1 MHLDSLQLTQFKNY
15 AGQRVA
21 CNAKL
26 NVFVG
31 RNGVGKTNLLDAIYY
46 LCMCKSHFNANDRL
60 VAQHGEPFFR
70 VVGEFVRRGE
80 REKIVAKVQ
89 PGKAKV
95 FERNGTEYAKLSE
108 HIGLL
113 PVVFIA
119 PDDTQLAMEGSE
131 ERRRFLDNTLS
142 QLEPTYLTALLTYN
156 KVLRQ
161 RNAAL
166 KKMGEQRR
174 FDEALLATYDSQLL
188 QPAAVLLEHRQRF
201 MVDFL
206 PIFRQHY
213 AIISGEREAVQLKY
227 SSKLI
232 DADFAA
238 LLTEAREKDRIL
250 QRSTVGMHKDD
261 LVFRFDDRLVRKFA
275 SQGQLKSYIL
285 ALKLAQYELLRRQKQ
300 VPPIL
305 LLDDIFDK
313 LDRHR
318 VQQLL
323 RLLHEGDF
331 GQVFITDTHEQRVQ
345 EIVAQFGTDYRHFVV
360 GEEGVEPPDEP

>member
-1 MHLDSLQLTQFKNY
+1 MHLDQLQLTQFKNY
-15 AGQRVA
+15 AAQTVD
-21 CNAKL
+21 CSPQL
-26 NVFVG
+26 NCFVG
-31 RNGVGKTNLLDAIYY
+31 RNGMGKTNLLDAIYY

-60 VAQHGEPFFR
+60 VVQHGAPFFR
-70 VVGEFVRRGE
+70 LVGTFTRNAARE
-80 REKIVAKVQ
+80 RIVAKVQ
-89 PGKAKV
+89 PGKSKV
-95 FERNGTEYAKLSE
+95 FERNGTEYKKLSE

-142 QLEPTYLTALLTYN
+142 QLEPTYLAALLQYN

-166 KKMGEQRR
+166 KKMGENRR
-174 FDEALLATYDSQLL
+174 FDEALIATYDTQLIE
-188 QPAAVLLEHRQRF
+188 PAATLLRF
-201 MVDFL
+201 RRAFIADFL
-206 PIFRQHY
+206 PIFQLHY
-213 AIISGEREAVQLKY
+213 AVISGEREAVQLKY

-232 DADFAA
+232 DADFAE
-238 LLTEAREKDRIL
+238 LLREAREKDRVL
-250 QRSTVGMHKDD
+250 QRTTTGAHRDD

-318 VQQLL
+318 VQKLL
-323 RLLHEGDF
+323 QLLHEGDF
-331 GQVFITDTHEQRVQ
+331 GQVFITDTHEHRVQ
-345 EIVAQFGTDYRHFVV
+345 EIVAQFATDYRHFVV
-360 GEEGVEPPDEP
+360 DESGVEG

>member
-1 MHLDSLQLTQFKNY
+1 MHLDALQLTQFKNY
-15 AGQRVA
+15 GSQRVA
-21 CNAKL
+21 CSPAL
-26 NVFVG
+26 NCFVG

-60 VAQHGEPFFR
+60 VVQHGEAFFR
-70 VVGEFVRRGE
+70 LVGEFRRRGAKE
-80 REKIVAKVQ
+80 RVVAKVQ
-89 PGKAKV
+89 PGKRKV
-95 FERNGTEYAKLSE
+95 FERNGTEYPKLSD

-142 QLEPTYLTALLTYN
+142 QLEPAYLTALLQYN

-166 KKMGEQRR
+166 KQMGDHRR
-174 FDEALLATYDSQLL
+174 FDEGLIATYDTQLIA
-188 QPAAVLLEHRQRF
+188 PAATLLHYRQQF
-201 MVDFL
+201 ITDFL
-206 PIFRQHY
+206 PIFQQHY
-213 AIISGEREAVQLKY
+213 AVISGEREAVQLKY
-227 SSKLI
+227 NSKLV
-232 DADFAA
+232 DADFGA
-238 LLTEAREKDRIL
+238 LLVEAREKDRVL
-250 QRSTVGMHKDD
+250 QRSTVGAHKDD
-261 LVFRFDDRLVRKFA
+261 LVFRFDERLVRKFA

-323 RLLHEGDF
+323 QLLHEGDF

-345 EIVAQFGTDYRHFVV
+345 EIVAQFATDYRHFVV
-360 GEEGVEPPDEP
+360 DERGIVA